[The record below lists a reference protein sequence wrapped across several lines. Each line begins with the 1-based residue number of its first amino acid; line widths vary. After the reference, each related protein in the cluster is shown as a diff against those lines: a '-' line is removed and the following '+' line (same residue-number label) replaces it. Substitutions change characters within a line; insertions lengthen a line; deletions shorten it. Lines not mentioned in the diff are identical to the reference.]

1 MDIFSKF
8 KDYSLKESSR
18 EVKNFIGSVKTSL
31 AKLNPNKSL
40 YYQSLVM
47 NICLSATVSFLDNK
61 PLIFRV
67 FQTNP

>member
-31 AKLNPNKSL
+31 AKLNPNES
-40 YYQSLVM
+40 
-47 NICLSATVSFLDNK
+47 
-61 PLIFRV
+61 
-67 FQTNP
+67 